1 VEDHRA
7 KLSEKVL
14 AGGVRSNF
22 DEKYFL
28 IAHMLFDAVFDAD
41 SEYVVYFA

>member
-1 VEDHRA
+1 MEDHRA